1 MRAEYTAVPT
11 DEPVNINIAVIP
23 VTGDINAFCL
33 FKLLQKKSHLQK
45 QVLNF
50 KEVFSVTDF
59 VKNLQIALL
68 KKATPHHLE
77 LFTFSK
83 QSTHGNTD
91 PFRLWVYDAGLT
103 DAARFSETFQCKRDN
118 RFPLGIAQLRASTFK
133 ENTIVAHAK
142 WMTLFLLT
150 MGAIIAFFGTSLF
163 NRLSDPID
171 ERLIRLANET
181 KYNETQNITHPPI
194 DLAKI
199 RMGADL
205 LVDVIYGIAVLLTCC
220 LSAFLLSRIDLS
232 RRFPSDELKK
242 IMRELNERYERESSL
257 HHLNNPII
265 DRIAELLLASK
276 DARKILTEVID
287 ESLEIKNKEIKNKP
301 QAPAP

>member
-23 VTGDINAFCL
+23 VTGDINDFCL

-91 PFRLWVYDAGLT
+91 PFRLWVYDAGLI

-171 ERLIRLANET
+171 ERLIR
-181 KYNETQNITHPPI
+181 
-194 DLAKI
+194 LAKI

-301 QAPAP
+301 QAPAPGSH